1 MGVDRFHGESSANL
15 SPATQG
21 DISGKALAFRGEKDH
36 LGIRERMSIMHN
48 LRSIA
53 IAAAGIV
60 VLAIAAV
67 FTVSLT
73 LIAGAVLTL
82 TLAARMLTLRSKKA
96 PVYAKAKTQ
105 GQAREIRVWNDG
117 RGTIIDL

>member
-1 MGVDRFHGESSANL
+1 
-15 SPATQG
+15 
-21 DISGKALAFRGEKDH
+21 
-36 LGIRERMSIMHN
+36 MHN

-53 IAAAGIV
+53 IAAAGIFM
-60 VLAIAAV
+60 LAIAAV

-105 GQAREIRVWNDG
+105 AQAREIRVWNDG

>member
-1 MGVDRFHGESSANL
+1 M
-15 SPATQG
+15 Q
-21 DISGKALAFRGEKDH
+21 
-36 LGIRERMSIMHN
+36 N
-48 LRSIA
+48 LRSVA

-60 VLAIAAV
+60 VLAIAAA

-82 TLAARMLTLRSKKA
+82 TLAARMLTARPKKA
-96 PVYAKAKTQ
+96 PVFAKAKTQ
-105 GQAREIRVWNDG
+105 GREMRVWNDG

>member
-1 MGVDRFHGESSANL
+1 MQN
-15 SPATQG
+15 
-21 DISGKALAFRGEKDH
+21 FRS
-36 LGIRERMSIMHN
+36 L
-48 LRSIA
+48 A

-82 TLAARMLTLRSKKA
+82 TLAARMLTLRPKKA
-96 PVYAKAKTQ
+96 PVYARAKAQ

>member
-1 MGVDRFHGESSANL
+1 M
-15 SPATQG
+15 Q
-21 DISGKALAFRGEKDH
+21 
-36 LGIRERMSIMHN
+36 N
-48 LRSIA
+48 LRSVA

-60 VLAIAAV
+60 VLAIAAA

-82 TLAARMLTLRSKKA
+82 AARMLTARPKKA
-96 PVYAKAKTQ
+96 PVYAKAKAQ
-105 GQAREIRVWNDG
+105 GREMRVWNDG

>member
-1 MGVDRFHGESSANL
+1 M
-15 SPATQG
+15 Q
-21 DISGKALAFRGEKDH
+21 
-36 LGIRERMSIMHN
+36 N
-48 LRSIA
+48 LRSVA

-60 VLAIAAV
+60 VLAIAAA

-82 TLAARMLTLRSKKA
+82 SLAYRMLTARTKAA
-96 PVYAKAKTQ
+96 PVYARASAKS
-105 GQAREIRVWNDG
+105 GEREMRVWNDG

>member
-1 MGVDRFHGESSANL
+1 
-15 SPATQG
+15 
-21 DISGKALAFRGEKDH
+21 
-36 LGIRERMSIMHN
+36 MHN

>member
-1 MGVDRFHGESSANL
+1 M
-15 SPATQG
+15 Q
-21 DISGKALAFRGEKDH
+21 
-36 LGIRERMSIMHN
+36 N
-48 LRSIA
+48 LRSLA

-60 VLAIAAV
+60 VLALAAV

-82 TLAARMLTLRSKKA
+82 TLAARMLTLRPKKA
-96 PVYAKAKTQ
+96 PVYARAKAQ
-105 GQAREIRVWNDG
+105 GHAREIRVWNDG

>member
-1 MGVDRFHGESSANL
+1 M
-15 SPATQG
+15 Q
-21 DISGKALAFRGEKDH
+21 
-36 LGIRERMSIMHN
+36 N
-48 LRSIA
+48 LRSVA

-60 VLAIAAV
+60 VLAIAAA

-82 TLAARMLTLRSKKA
+82 TLAARMLTARSKKA
-96 PVYAKAKTQ
+96 PVYAKAKAQ
-105 GQAREIRVWNDG
+105 GREMRVWNDG

>member
-1 MGVDRFHGESSANL
+1 
-15 SPATQG
+15 
-21 DISGKALAFRGEKDH
+21 
-36 LGIRERMSIMHN
+36 MHN

-53 IAAAGIV
+53 IAAAGIFM
-60 VLAIAAV
+60 LAIAAV